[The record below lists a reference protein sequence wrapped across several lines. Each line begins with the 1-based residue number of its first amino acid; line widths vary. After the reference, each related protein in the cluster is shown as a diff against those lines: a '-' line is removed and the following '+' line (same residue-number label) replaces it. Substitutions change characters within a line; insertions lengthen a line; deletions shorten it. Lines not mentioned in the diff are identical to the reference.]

1 MAIHRL
7 YIDDFE
13 TINYSLIAIHSN
25 LEDYRLA
32 YFINKSLNL
41 ELKKNEKD
49 IPIETKFGNSDFARF
64 VFDDENQAI
73 FWNFIQNKN
82 QIIISNQNQS
92 IGLFDG
98 AAIEAQK
105 KVYLLPEFKTVDYFL
120 KIEHEDNIN
129 ELKIINKINLIDQIS
144 AVYSIETTNIKN
156 KNNLIF

>member
-32 YFINKSLNL
+32 YFINKTLNL

-64 VFDDENQAI
+64 VFDDENQAV

-105 KVYLLPEFKTVDYFL
+105 KVFLLPEFKTVDYFL

-144 AVYSIETTNIKN
+144 AVYLIETTNIKN